1 MHLIDSDRS
10 APLETLIGL
19 VGLVV
24 YSFSVVSQPSPE
36 SKPIKKTHKVIV
48 DNDEDI

>member
-19 VGLVV
+19 VVV

-48 DNDEDI
+48 DNDADI